1 MLHTGMF
8 SFLTKAVFLMI
19 HIHLYNTALYLRH
32 VSSILRCMWLPHAMS
47 KESFLLEL
55 LALLVQTGSP
65 ALITIP

>member
-1 MLHTGMF
+1 
-8 SFLTKAVFLMI
+8 MI